1 MQYLLTEEEYNT
13 LTNGSPDSLL
23 RETNATLK
31 SKLDECQ
38 AKLNQ
43 TPVVSESKFDSP
55 FMVTNDKLLVRS
67 YTDFIILF
75 NSLATPTLNESDKA
89 VFDYLTTLASVF
101 NYQPQF
107 AEQKDLKAY
116 RVSLQK
122 KDLCNPIVKDGKR
135 YLEFTKA

>member
-1 MQYLLTEEEYNT
+1 M
-13 LTNGSPDSLL
+13 
-23 RETNATLK
+23 
-31 SKLDECQ
+31 
-38 AKLNQ
+38 
-43 TPVVSESKFDSP
+43 
-55 FMVTNDKLLVRS
+55 
-67 YTDFIILF
+67 
-75 NSLATPTLNESDKA
+75 ATPTLNESDKA